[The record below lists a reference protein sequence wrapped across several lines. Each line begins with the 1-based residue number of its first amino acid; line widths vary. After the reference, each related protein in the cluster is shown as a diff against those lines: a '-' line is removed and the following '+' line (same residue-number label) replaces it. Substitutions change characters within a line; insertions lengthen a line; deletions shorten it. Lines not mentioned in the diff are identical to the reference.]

1 MHRKKRNRIRLFWLI
16 LALVVLAV
24 FLVIRIRLFPLV
36 RDMAVSRVTNEAS
49 NVINYAIDEQIKNGS
64 VDYDNMVL
72 LEKDATGNV
81 TALKTNMGEVNRL
94 KTQVLDIVNEEILD
108 LAVDQIGVPIGNLV
122 MPEFFSGRGFYLP
135 VKVIS
140 IRSSDAEFQNQFS
153 QAGINQTLHQILM
166 NVGITMTV
174 LTPAGTENITITSQV
189 VIAETVIVGN
199 VPNSY
204 VTLDTGKPE
213 SESAAESIPN

>member
-16 LALVVLAV
+16 LALVILAV

-49 NVINYAIDEQIKNGS
+49 NVINFAIDEQIKNGS

-81 TALKTNMGEVNRL
+81 TALKTNMNEVNRL

-166 NVGITMTV
+166 NVGITMSV
-174 LTPAGTENITITSQV
+174 LTPAGTENVTITSQV

-204 VTLDTGKPE
+204 VTLDTGK
-213 SESAAESIPN
+213 SESDPAVESTPN

>member
-213 SESAAESIPN
+213 SEPAAESIPN

>member
-16 LALVVLAV
+16 LALVILAV

-81 TALKTNMGEVNRL
+81 TALKTNMNEVNRL

-166 NVGITMTV
+166 NVGITMSV
-174 LTPAGTENITITSQV
+174 LTPAGTENVTITSQV

-204 VTLDTGKPE
+204 VTLDTGK
-213 SESAAESIPN
+213 SESDPAVESTPN

>member
-204 VTLDTGKPE
+204 VTLDTGKSE
-213 SESAAESIPN
+213 SEPAAESIPN

>member
-1 MHRKKRNRIRLFWLI
+1 MHRKKRNRFRLFWLI
-16 LALVVLAV
+16 LALVILAV

-49 NVINYAIDEQIKNGS
+49 NVINFAIDEQIKNGS

-81 TALKTNMGEVNRL
+81 TALKTNMNEVNRL

-122 MPEFFSGRGFYLP
+122 MPKFFSGRGFYLP

-166 NVGITMTV
+166 NVGITMSV
-174 LTPAGTENITITSQV
+174 LTPAGTENVTITSQV

-204 VTLDTGKPE
+204 VTLDTGK
-213 SESAAESIPN
+213 SESDPAVESTPN

>member
-1 MHRKKRNRIRLFWLI
+1 MHRKKRNRFRLFWLI
-16 LALVVLAV
+16 LALVILAV

-49 NVINYAIDEQIKNGS
+49 NVINFAIDEQIKNGS

-81 TALKTNMGEVNRL
+81 TALKTNMNEVNRL

-166 NVGITMTV
+166 NVGITMSV
-174 LTPAGTENITITSQV
+174 LTPAGTENVTITSQV

-204 VTLDTGKPE
+204 VTLDTGK
-213 SESAAESIPN
+213 SESDPAVESTPN